1 MSENDEF
8 ITIKFENQEKKS
20 KFPKDINELKDICM
34 KEFGI
39 KTFQNYTIFYSQNY
53 EINDENSFCEWYKDK
68 KRDNIL
74 IIKEK
79 IENLLQSQMLGF
91 AQLSESKFS
100 FLINSGLN
108 PLKKEN
114 NSNKKDSS
122 IKESNTSSLGID
134 SKEGR
139 EKTSN
144 LEKEMSNIDL
154 LKILII

>member
-53 EINDENSFCEWYKDK
+53 EINDENSFCEWCKDK

-79 IENLLQSQMLGF
+79 IENLLSQMLGY

-100 FLINSGLN
+100 FLINA
-108 PLKKEN
+108 
-114 NSNKKDSS
+114 
-122 IKESNTSSLGID
+122 I
-134 SKEGR
+134 
-139 EKTSN
+139 
-144 LEKEMSNIDL
+144 
-154 LKILII
+154 ILIRY